1 MLACAIHQDDDPDL
15 IRRII
20 LASIRIQQEYHP
32 VVRKSIILFH
42 IHIKRL
48 TATFIILVD
57 QDDKTSIILVF
68 NHKAELKERSSSF
81 SSGWVQSSTAAMD
94 TSPALTVDA
103 AAVITSATNQSGA
116 GQSAIDKSAAGQG
129 AIDQSVAGQSAINQ
143 SAAGQKAIDQSAAG
157 HPDGNTC
164 EEHGVVGSHRHH
176 TQSPAAA
183 PQRVFWPMTQ
193 S

>member
-1 MLACAIHQDDDPDL
+1 MSQPPGCSDSDWARALA
-15 IRRII
+15 
-20 LASIRIQQEYHP
+20 ASGGAEEFAAGQAAIQQS
-32 VVRKSIILFH
+32 V
-42 IHIKRL
+42 
-48 TATFIILVD
+48 AG
-57 QDDKTSIILVF
+57 Q
-68 NHKAELKERSSSF
+68 
-81 SSGWVQSSTAAMD
+81 
-94 TSPALTVDA
+94 
-103 AAVITSATNQSGA
+103 SATNQSGA